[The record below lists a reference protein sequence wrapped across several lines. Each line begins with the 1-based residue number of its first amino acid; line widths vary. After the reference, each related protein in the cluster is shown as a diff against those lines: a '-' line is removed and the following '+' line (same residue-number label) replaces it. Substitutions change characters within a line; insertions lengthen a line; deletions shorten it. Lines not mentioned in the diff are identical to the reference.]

1 MLAQACMWK
10 YGTIGLLSLIL
21 SFGLTAQAQTDSIPT
36 TGFAAF
42 DESGVFHPY
51 KFNRHPV
58 GDDEIKIEIL
68 YSGIC
73 HSDLHNVHGDWR
85 KEEYPMVPG
94 HEIAGRVVA
103 VGKNVSK
110 FKVGDYAGVGC
121 IINSCHECDFCLNGQ
136 EHYCSESV
144 STYHDHDPYH
154 DNEPTQGGYADN
166 IVVSQDYAI
175 SIPANA
181 DMKRVAPLLCAGITT
196 YSPIKYAGVKS
207 GDKVGVAG
215 FGGLGSMAVKYL
227 TSLGADVTVFDISD
241 DKQEEARNMGVSRY
255 VNVNDKG
262 EMDSIANEFD
272 FIISTIPS
280 AYDPMT
286 YMKMLKWNG
295 QMCIVGIPAAKD
307 MPQLSMRSFIGM
319 ANRRLF
325 GSRIGSIG
333 ETQEMMDYSV
343 AHGIYPDVEV
353 IKADADI
360 ITNAYDKVKN
370 GEVKFRYVIDMS
382 TIEK

>member
-1 MLAQACMWK
+1 MKLYSK
-10 YGTIGLLSLIL
+10 ILLLISLSSLSLNL
-21 SFGLTAQAQTDSIPT
+21 YAQTDSIPT
-36 TGFAAF
+36 HGFAAF

-51 KFNRHPV
+51 KFNRHAV
-58 GDDEIKIEIL
+58 GDDEIRIEIL

-103 VGKNVSK
+103 VGKDVTK

-121 IINSCHECDFCLNGQ
+121 IINSCHVCDYCLNGQ

-154 DNEPTQGGYADN
+154 DNEPTQGGYSDN

-175 SIPANA
+175 AIPANA
-181 DMKRVAPLLCAGITT
+181 DMEKVAPLLCAGITT

-207 GDKVGVAG
+207 GNKVGVAG
-215 FGGLGSMAVKYL
+215 FGGLGNMAVRYL
-227 TSLGADVTVFDISD
+227 KALGADVTVFDISE
-241 DKQEEARNMGVSRY
+241 DKREAAKEMGASRY
-255 VNVNDKG
+255 VNVNDSAA
-262 EMDSIANEFD
+262 MASIANEFD
-272 FIISTIPS
+272 FIISSIPS

-295 QMCIVGIPAAKD
+295 QMCIVGIPSAKD

-353 IKADADI
+353 IKADADL
-360 ITNAYDKVKN
+360 ITDAYEKVKN

-382 TIEK
+382 TLEK

>member
-1 MLAQACMWK
+1 MKLYSK
-10 YGTIGLLSLIL
+10 ILLLISLSSLSLNL
-21 SFGLTAQAQTDSIPT
+21 YAQTDSIPT
-36 TGFAAF
+36 HGFAAF

-51 KFNRHPV
+51 EFNRHAV
-58 GDDEIKIEIL
+58 GDDEIQIEIL

-103 VGKNVSK
+103 VGKDVTK

-121 IINSCHECDFCLNGQ
+121 IINSCHVCDYCLNGQ

-154 DNEPTQGGYADN
+154 DNEPTQGGYSDN

-175 SIPANA
+175 AIPANA
-181 DMKRVAPLLCAGITT
+181 DMEKVAPLLCAGITT

-215 FGGLGSMAVKYL
+215 FGGLGNMAVKYL
-227 TSLGADVTVFDISD
+227 KALGADVTVFDISE
-241 DKQEEARNMGVSRY
+241 DKRAAAKEMGASRY
-255 VNVNDKG
+255 VNVNDSAA
-262 EMDSIANEFD
+262 MVAIANEFD

-295 QMCIVGIPAAKD
+295 QMCIVGIPSAKD

-343 AHGIYPDVEV
+343 AHDIYPDVEV
-353 IKADADI
+353 IKADADL
-360 ITNAYDKVKN
+360 ITDAYEKVKN

-382 TIEK
+382 TLEK

>member
-1 MLAQACMWK
+1 MKLYSK
-10 YGTIGLLSLIL
+10 ILLLISLSSL
-21 SFGLTAQAQTDSIPT
+21 SFNLYAQTDSIPT
-36 TGFAAF
+36 HGFAAF

-51 KFNRHPV
+51 EFNRHAV
-58 GDDEIKIEIL
+58 GDDEIQIEIL

-103 VGKNVSK
+103 VGKDVTK
-110 FKVGDYAGVGC
+110 FKVGDYAGIGC
-121 IINSCHECDFCLNGQ
+121 IINSCHVCDYCLNGQ

-154 DNEPTQGGYADN
+154 DNEPTQGGYSDN

-175 SIPANA
+175 AIPSNA
-181 DMKRVAPLLCAGITT
+181 DMEKVAPLLCAGITT

-215 FGGLGSMAVKYL
+215 LGGLGNMAVKYL
-227 TSLGADVTVFDISD
+227 KALGADVTVFDISE
-241 DKQEEARNMGVSRY
+241 DKREAAKEMGASRY
-255 VNVNDKG
+255 VNVNDSAA
-262 EMDSIANEFD
+262 MAAIANEFD

-295 QMCIVGIPAAKD
+295 QMCIVGIPSAKD

-353 IKADADI
+353 IKADADL
-360 ITNAYDKVKN
+360 ITDAYEKVKN

-382 TIEK
+382 TLEK

>member
-1 MLAQACMWK
+1 MKLYSK
-10 YGTIGLLSLIL
+10 ILLLISLSSL
-21 SFGLTAQAQTDSIPT
+21 SFNLYAQTDSIPT
-36 TGFAAF
+36 HGFAAF

-51 KFNRHPV
+51 EFNRHAV
-58 GDDEIKIEIL
+58 GDDEIQIEIL

-103 VGKNVSK
+103 VGKDVTK
-110 FKVGDYAGVGC
+110 FKVGDYAGIGC
-121 IINSCHECDFCLNGQ
+121 IINSCHVCDYCLNGQ

-154 DNEPTQGGYADN
+154 DNEPTQGGYSDN

-175 SIPANA
+175 AIPSNA
-181 DMKRVAPLLCAGITT
+181 DMEKVAPLLCAGITT

-215 FGGLGSMAVKYL
+215 FGGLGNMAVKYL
-227 TSLGADVTVFDISD
+227 KALGADVTVFDISE
-241 DKQEEARNMGVSRY
+241 DKSEAAKEMGASRY
-255 VNVNDKG
+255 VNVNDSAA
-262 EMDSIANEFD
+262 MASIANEFD

-295 QMCIVGIPAAKD
+295 QMCIVGIPSAKD

-353 IKADADI
+353 IKADADL
-360 ITNAYDKVKN
+360 ITDAYEKVKN

-382 TIEK
+382 TLEK

>member
-1 MLAQACMWK
+1 MKLYSK
-10 YGTIGLLSLIL
+10 ILLLISLSSL
-21 SFGLTAQAQTDSIPT
+21 SFNLYAQTDSIPT
-36 TGFAAF
+36 HGFAAF

-51 KFNRHPV
+51 EFNRHAV
-58 GDDEIKIEIL
+58 GDDEIQIEIL

-103 VGKNVSK
+103 VGKDVTK

-121 IINSCHECDFCLNGQ
+121 IINSCHVCDYCLNGQ

-154 DNEPTQGGYADN
+154 DNEPTQGGYSDN

-175 SIPANA
+175 AIPANA
-181 DMKRVAPLLCAGITT
+181 NMEKVAPLLCAGITT

-215 FGGLGSMAVKYL
+215 FGGLGNMAVKYL
-227 TSLGADVTVFDISD
+227 KALGADVTVFDISE
-241 DKQEEARNMGVSRY
+241 DKREAAKEMGASWY
-255 VNVNDKG
+255 VNVNDSAA
-262 EMDSIANEFD
+262 MASIANEFD

-295 QMCIVGIPAAKD
+295 QMCIVGIPSAKD

-353 IKADADI
+353 IKADADL
-360 ITNAYDKVKN
+360 ITDAYEKVKN

-382 TIEK
+382 TLEK

>member
-1 MLAQACMWK
+1 MKLYSK
-10 YGTIGLLSLIL
+10 ILLLISLSSL
-21 SFGLTAQAQTDSIPT
+21 SFNLYAQTDSIPT
-36 TGFAAF
+36 HGFAAF

-51 KFNRHPV
+51 KFNRHAV
-58 GDDEIKIEIL
+58 GDDEIQIEIL

-103 VGKNVSK
+103 VGKDVTK

-121 IINSCHECDFCLNGQ
+121 IINSCHVCDYCLNGQ

-154 DNEPTQGGYADN
+154 DNEPTQGGYSDN

-175 SIPANA
+175 AIPANA
-181 DMKRVAPLLCAGITT
+181 NMEKVAPLLCAGITT

-215 FGGLGSMAVKYL
+215 FGGLGNMAVKYL
-227 TSLGADVTVFDISD
+227 KALGADVTVFDISE
-241 DKQEEARNMGVSRY
+241 DKREAAKEMGASRY
-255 VNVNDKG
+255 VNVNDSAA
-262 EMDSIANEFD
+262 MAAIANEFD

-295 QMCIVGIPAAKD
+295 QMCIVGIPSAKD

-353 IKADADI
+353 IKADADL
-360 ITNAYDKVKN
+360 ITDAYEKVKN

-382 TIEK
+382 TLEK

>member
-1 MLAQACMWK
+1 MKLYSK
-10 YGTIGLLSLIL
+10 ILLLISLSSLSLNL
-21 SFGLTAQAQTDSIPT
+21 YAQTDSIPT
-36 TGFAAF
+36 HGFAAF

-51 KFNRHPV
+51 EFNRHAV
-58 GDDEIKIEIL
+58 GDDEIQIEIL

-103 VGKNVSK
+103 VGKDVTK

-121 IINSCHECDFCLNGQ
+121 IINSCHVCDYCLNGQ

-154 DNEPTQGGYADN
+154 DNEPTQGGYSDN

-175 SIPANA
+175 AIPANA
-181 DMKRVAPLLCAGITT
+181 DMEKVAPLLCAGITT
-196 YSPIKYAGVKS
+196 YSPIKYAGVQS

-215 FGGLGSMAVKYL
+215 FGGLGNMAVKYL
-227 TSLGADVTVFDISD
+227 KALGADVTVFDIS
-241 DKQEEARNMGVSRY
+241 EEKREAAKEMGASRY
-255 VNVNDKG
+255 VNVNDSAA
-262 EMDSIANEFD
+262 MASIANELD

-295 QMCIVGIPAAKD
+295 QMCIVGIPSAKD

-325 GSRIGSIG
+325 GSRIGSIC

-353 IKADADI
+353 IKADADL
-360 ITNAYDKVKN
+360 ITDAYEKVKN

-382 TIEK
+382 TLEK

>member
-1 MLAQACMWK
+1 MKLYSK
-10 YGTIGLLSLIL
+10 ILLLISLSSLSLNL
-21 SFGLTAQAQTDSIPT
+21 YAQTDSIPT
-36 TGFAAF
+36 HGFAAF

-51 KFNRHPV
+51 EFNRHAV
-58 GDDEIKIEIL
+58 GDDEIQIEIL

-103 VGKNVSK
+103 VGKDVTK

-121 IINSCHECDFCLNGQ
+121 IINSCHVCDYCLNGQ

-154 DNEPTQGGYADN
+154 DNEPTQGGYSDN

-175 SIPANA
+175 AIPANA
-181 DMKRVAPLLCAGITT
+181 DMEKVAPLLCAGITT

-215 FGGLGSMAVKYL
+215 FGGLGNMAVKYL
-227 TSLGADVTVFDISD
+227 KALGADVSVFDISE
-241 DKQEEARNMGVSRY
+241 DKREAAKEMGASRY
-255 VNVNDKG
+255 VNVNDSAA
-262 EMDSIANEFD
+262 MASIANEFD

-295 QMCIVGIPAAKD
+295 QMCIVGIPSAKD

-353 IKADADI
+353 IKADADL
-360 ITNAYDKVKN
+360 ITDAYEKVKN

-382 TIEK
+382 TLEK

>member
-1 MLAQACMWK
+1 MKLYSK
-10 YGTIGLLSLIL
+10 ILLLISLSSL
-21 SFGLTAQAQTDSIPT
+21 SFNLYAQTDSIPT
-36 TGFAAF
+36 HGFAAF

-51 KFNRHPV
+51 EFNRHAV
-58 GDDEIKIEIL
+58 GDDEIQIEIL

-103 VGKNVSK
+103 VGKDVTK

-121 IINSCHECDFCLNGQ
+121 IINSCHVCDYCLNGQ

-154 DNEPTQGGYADN
+154 DNEPTQGGYSDN

-175 SIPANA
+175 AIPANA
-181 DMKRVAPLLCAGITT
+181 DMEKVAPLLCAGITT

-215 FGGLGSMAVKYL
+215 FGGLGNMAVKYL
-227 TSLGADVTVFDISD
+227 KALGADVTVFDISE
-241 DKQEEARNMGVSRY
+241 DKRKAAKEMGASRY
-255 VNVNDKG
+255 VNVNDSAA
-262 EMDSIANEFD
+262 MASIANEFD

-295 QMCIVGIPAAKD
+295 QMCIVGIPSAKD

-353 IKADADI
+353 IKADADL
-360 ITNAYDKVKN
+360 ITDAYEKVKN

-382 TIEK
+382 TLEK

>member
-1 MLAQACMWK
+1 MKLYSK
-10 YGTIGLLSLIL
+10 ILLLISLSSL
-21 SFGLTAQAQTDSIPT
+21 SFNLYAQTDSIPT
-36 TGFAAF
+36 HGFASF

-51 KFNRHPV
+51 EFNRHAV
-58 GDDEIKIEIL
+58 GDDEIQIEIL

-103 VGKNVSK
+103 VGKDVTK

-121 IINSCHECDFCLNGQ
+121 IINSCHVCDYCLNGQ

-154 DNEPTQGGYADN
+154 DNEPTQGGYSDN

-175 SIPANA
+175 AIPANA
-181 DMKRVAPLLCAGITT
+181 DMEKVAPLLCAGITT

-207 GDKVGVAG
+207 SDKVGVAG
-215 FGGLGSMAVKYL
+215 FGGLGNMAVKYL
-227 TSLGADVTVFDISD
+227 KALGADVTVFDISE
-241 DKQEEARNMGVSRY
+241 DKREAAKEMGASRY
-255 VNVNDKG
+255 VNVNDSAA
-262 EMDSIANEFD
+262 MASIANEFD

-295 QMCIVGIPAAKD
+295 QMCIVGIPSAKD

-353 IKADADI
+353 IKADADL
-360 ITNAYDKVKN
+360 ITDAYEKVKN

-382 TIEK
+382 TLEK

>member
-1 MLAQACMWK
+1 MKLYSK
-10 YGTIGLLSLIL
+10 ILLLISLSSLSLNL
-21 SFGLTAQAQTDSIPT
+21 YAQTDSIPT
-36 TGFAAF
+36 HGFAAF

-51 KFNRHPV
+51 EFNRHAV
-58 GDDEIKIEIL
+58 SDDEIQIEIL

-103 VGKNVSK
+103 VGKDVTK

-121 IINSCHECDFCLNGQ
+121 IINSCHVCDYCLNGQ

-154 DNEPTQGGYADN
+154 DNEPTQGGYSDN

-175 SIPANA
+175 AIPANA
-181 DMKRVAPLLCAGITT
+181 DMEKVAPLLCAGITT

-215 FGGLGSMAVKYL
+215 FGGLGNMAVKYL
-227 TSLGADVTVFDISD
+227 KALGADVTVFDISE
-241 DKQEEARNMGVSRY
+241 DKREAAKEMGASRY
-255 VNVNDKG
+255 VNVNDSAA
-262 EMDSIANEFD
+262 MASIANDFD

-295 QMCIVGIPAAKD
+295 QMCIVGIPSAKD

-353 IKADADI
+353 IKADADL
-360 ITNAYDKVKN
+360 ITDAYEKVKN

-382 TIEK
+382 TLEK

>member
-1 MLAQACMWK
+1 MKLYSK
-10 YGTIGLLSLIL
+10 ILLLISLSSL
-21 SFGLTAQAQTDSIPT
+21 SFNLYAQTDCIPT
-36 TGFAAF
+36 HGFAAF

-51 KFNRHPV
+51 KFNRHAV
-58 GDDEIKIEIL
+58 GDDEIRIGIL

-85 KEEYPMVPG
+85 KEEYPMMPG

-103 VGKNVSK
+103 VGKDVTK

-121 IINSCHECDFCLNGQ
+121 IINSCHVCDYCLNGQ

-154 DNEPTQGGYADN
+154 DNEPTQGGYSDN

-175 SIPANA
+175 AIPANA
-181 DMKRVAPLLCAGITT
+181 DMEKVAPLLCAGITT

-207 GDKVGVAG
+207 GNKVGVAG
-215 FGGLGSMAVKYL
+215 FGGLGNMAVKYL
-227 TSLGADVTVFDISD
+227 KALGADVTVFDISE
-241 DKQEEARNMGVSRY
+241 DKREAAKEMGASRY
-255 VNVNDKG
+255 VNVNDSSA
-262 EMDSIANEFD
+262 MASIANEFD

-295 QMCIVGIPAAKD
+295 QMCIVGIPSAKD

-353 IKADADI
+353 IKADADL
-360 ITNAYDKVKN
+360 ITDAYEKVKN

-382 TIEK
+382 TLEK

>member
-1 MLAQACMWK
+1 MKLYSK
-10 YGTIGLLSLIL
+10 ILLLISLSSLSLNL
-21 SFGLTAQAQTDSIPT
+21 YAQTDSIT
-36 TGFAAF
+36 THGFAAF

-51 KFNRHPV
+51 KFNRHAV
-58 GDDEIKIEIL
+58 GDDEIQIEIL

-103 VGKNVSK
+103 VGKDVTK

-121 IINSCHECDFCLNGQ
+121 IINSCHVCDYCLNGQ

-154 DNEPTQGGYADN
+154 DNEPTQGGYSDN
-166 IVVSQDYAI
+166 IVVSQNYAI
-175 SIPANA
+175 AIPANA
-181 DMKRVAPLLCAGITT
+181 DMEKVAPLLCAGITT

-215 FGGLGSMAVKYL
+215 FGGLGNMAVKYL
-227 TSLGADVTVFDISD
+227 KALGADVTVFDISE
-241 DKQEEARNMGVSRY
+241 DKREAAKEMGASRY
-255 VNVNDKG
+255 VNVNDSAA
-262 EMDSIANEFD
+262 MASIANEFD

-295 QMCIVGIPAAKD
+295 QMCIVGIPSAKD

-353 IKADADI
+353 IKADADL
-360 ITNAYDKVKN
+360 ITDAYEKVKN

-382 TIEK
+382 TLEK

>member
-1 MLAQACMWK
+1 MKL
-10 YGTIGLLSLIL
+10 YSRILLLISLSSLSLNL
-21 SFGLTAQAQTDSIPT
+21 YAQTDSIPT
-36 TGFAAF
+36 HGFAAF

-51 KFNRHPV
+51 EFNRHAV
-58 GDDEIKIEIL
+58 GDDEIQIAIL

-103 VGKNVSK
+103 VGKDVTK

-121 IINSCHECDFCLNGQ
+121 IINSCHVCDYCLNGQ

-154 DNEPTQGGYADN
+154 DNEPTQGGYSDN

-175 SIPANA
+175 AIPANA
-181 DMKRVAPLLCAGITT
+181 DMEKVAPLLCAGITT

-215 FGGLGSMAVKYL
+215 FGGLGNMAVKYL
-227 TSLGADVTVFDISD
+227 KALGADVTVFDISE
-241 DKQEEARNMGVSRY
+241 DKREAAKEMGASRY
-255 VNVNDKG
+255 VNVNDSTA
-262 EMDSIANEFD
+262 MASIANEFD

-295 QMCIVGIPAAKD
+295 QMCIVGIPSAKD

-353 IKADADI
+353 IKADADL
-360 ITNAYDKVKN
+360 ITDAYEKVKN

-382 TIEK
+382 TLEK

>member
-1 MLAQACMWK
+1 MKLYSK
-10 YGTIGLLSLIL
+10 ILLLISLSSL
-21 SFGLTAQAQTDSIPT
+21 SFNLYAQTDSIPT
-36 TGFAAF
+36 HGFAAF

-51 KFNRHPV
+51 KFNRHAV
-58 GDDEIKIEIL
+58 GDDEIQIDIL

-103 VGKNVSK
+103 VGKDVTK

-121 IINSCHECDFCLNGQ
+121 IINSCHVCDYCLNGQ

-154 DNEPTQGGYADN
+154 DNEPTQGGYSDN
-166 IVVSQDYAI
+166 IVVSQDYAVA
-175 SIPANA
+175 IPANA
-181 DMKRVAPLLCAGITT
+181 DMEKVAPLLCAGITT
-196 YSPIKYAGVKS
+196 YSPIKYACVKS

-227 TSLGADVTVFDISD
+227 KALGADVTVFDISE
-241 DKQEEARNMGVSRY
+241 DKREAAKEMGASRY
-255 VNVNDKG
+255 VNVNDSSA
-262 EMDSIANEFD
+262 MASIANEFD
-272 FIISTIPS
+272 FIISTIPL

-295 QMCIVGIPAAKD
+295 QMCIVGIPSAKD

-353 IKADADI
+353 IKADADL
-360 ITNAYDKVKN
+360 ITDAYEKVKN

-382 TIEK
+382 TLEK

>member
-1 MLAQACMWK
+1 MKLYSK
-10 YGTIGLLSLIL
+10 ILLLISLLSL
-21 SFGLTAQAQTDSIPT
+21 SFNLYAQTDSIPT
-36 TGFAAF
+36 HGFAAF

-51 KFNRHPV
+51 EFNRHAV
-58 GDDEIKIEIL
+58 GDDEIQIEIM

-103 VGKNVSK
+103 VGKDVTK

-121 IINSCHECDFCLNGQ
+121 IINSCHVCDYCLNGQ

-154 DNEPTQGGYADN
+154 NNEPTQGGYSDN

-175 SIPANA
+175 AIPANA
-181 DMKRVAPLLCAGITT
+181 DMEKVAPLLCAGITT

-227 TSLGADVTVFDISD
+227 KALGADVTVFDISE
-241 DKQEEARNMGVSRY
+241 DKREAAKEMGASRY
-255 VNVNDKG
+255 VNINDSTA
-262 EMDSIANEFD
+262 MASIANELD

-295 QMCIVGIPAAKD
+295 QMCIVGIPSAKD

-353 IKADADI
+353 IKADADL
-360 ITNAYDKVKN
+360 ITDAYEKVKN

-382 TIEK
+382 TLEK

>member
-1 MLAQACMWK
+1 MKLYSK
-10 YGTIGLLSLIL
+10 ILLLISLSSLSLNL
-21 SFGLTAQAQTDSIPT
+21 YAQTYSIPT
-36 TGFAAF
+36 HGFAAF

-51 KFNRHPV
+51 KFNRHAV
-58 GDDEIKIEIL
+58 GDDEIQIEIL

-103 VGKNVSK
+103 VGKDVTK

-121 IINSCHECDFCLNGQ
+121 IINSCHVCDYCLNGQ

-154 DNEPTQGGYADN
+154 DNEPTQGGYSDN

-175 SIPANA
+175 AIPANA
-181 DMKRVAPLLCAGITT
+181 DMEKVAPLLCAGITT

-215 FGGLGSMAVKYL
+215 FGGLGNMAVKYL
-227 TSLGADVTVFDISD
+227 KALGADVTVFDISE
-241 DKQEEARNMGVSRY
+241 DKREAAKEMGASRY
-255 VNVNDKG
+255 VNVNDSSA
-262 EMDSIANEFD
+262 MASIANEFD

-295 QMCIVGIPAAKD
+295 QMCIVGIPSAKD

-353 IKADADI
+353 IKADADL
-360 ITNAYDKVKN
+360 ITDAYEKVKN

-382 TIEK
+382 TLEK

>member
-1 MLAQACMWK
+1 MKLYSK
-10 YGTIGLLSLIL
+10 ILLLISLSSL
-21 SFGLTAQAQTDSIPT
+21 SFNLYAQTDSIPT
-36 TGFAAF
+36 HGFAAF

-51 KFNRHPV
+51 KFNRHAV
-58 GDDEIKIEIL
+58 GDDEIRIEIL

-103 VGKNVSK
+103 VGKDVTK

-121 IINSCHECDFCLNGQ
+121 IINSCHVCDYCLNGQ

-154 DNEPTQGGYADN
+154 DNEPTQGGYSDN

-175 SIPANA
+175 AIPANA
-181 DMKRVAPLLCAGITT
+181 DMEKVAPLLCAGITT

-215 FGGLGSMAVKYL
+215 FGGLGNMAVKYL
-227 TSLGADVTVFDISD
+227 KALGADVTVFDISE
-241 DKQEEARNMGVSRY
+241 DKREAAKEMGASRY
-255 VNVNDKG
+255 VNVNDSAA
-262 EMDSIANEFD
+262 MAAIANEFD

-295 QMCIVGIPAAKD
+295 QMCIVGIPSAKD

-353 IKADADI
+353 IKADADL
-360 ITNAYDKVKN
+360 ITDAYEKVKN
-370 GEVKFRYVIDMS
+370 GDVKFRYVIDMS
-382 TIEK
+382 TLEK

>member
-1 MLAQACMWK
+1 MKLYSK
-10 YGTIGLLSLIL
+10 ILLLISLSSLSLNL
-21 SFGLTAQAQTDSIPT
+21 YAQTDSIPT
-36 TGFAAF
+36 HGFAAF

-51 KFNRHPV
+51 EFNRHAV
-58 GDDEIKIEIL
+58 GDDEIQIEIM

-103 VGKNVSK
+103 VGKDVTK

-121 IINSCHECDFCLNGQ
+121 IINSCHVCDYCLNGQ

-154 DNEPTQGGYADN
+154 NNEPTQGGYSDN

-175 SIPANA
+175 AIPANA
-181 DMKRVAPLLCAGITT
+181 DMEKVAPLLCAGITT

-215 FGGLGSMAVKYL
+215 FGGLGNMAVKYL
-227 TSLGADVTVFDISD
+227 KALCADVTVFDISE
-241 DKQEEARNMGVSRY
+241 DKREAAKEMGASRY
-255 VNVNDKG
+255 VNVNDSAA
-262 EMDSIANEFD
+262 MASIANEFD

-295 QMCIVGIPAAKD
+295 QMCIVGIPSAKD

-353 IKADADI
+353 IKADADL
-360 ITNAYDKVKN
+360 ITDAYEKVKN

-382 TIEK
+382 TLEK

>member
-1 MLAQACMWK
+1 MKLYSK
-10 YGTIGLLSLIL
+10 ILLLISLSSLSLNL
-21 SFGLTAQAQTDSIPT
+21 YAQTDSIPT
-36 TGFAAF
+36 HGFAAF

-51 KFNRHPV
+51 EFNRHAV
-58 GDDEIKIEIL
+58 GDDEIQIEIL

-103 VGKNVSK
+103 VGKDVTK

-121 IINSCHECDFCLNGQ
+121 IINSCHVCDYCLNGQ

-154 DNEPTQGGYADN
+154 DNEPTQGGYSDN

-175 SIPANA
+175 AIPANA
-181 DMKRVAPLLCAGITT
+181 DMEKVAPLLCAGITT

-215 FGGLGSMAVKYL
+215 FGGLGNMAVKYL
-227 TSLGADVTVFDISD
+227 KALGADVTVFDISE
-241 DKQEEARNMGVSRY
+241 DKREAAKEMGASRY
-255 VNVNDKG
+255 VNVNDSAA
-262 EMDSIANEFD
+262 MASIANEFD

-280 AYDPMT
+280 AYDPMA

-295 QMCIVGIPAAKD
+295 QMCIVGIPSAKD

-343 AHGIYPDVEV
+343 AHGIYPDVEE
-353 IKADADI
+353 IKADADL
-360 ITNAYDKVKN
+360 ITDAYEKVKN

-382 TIEK
+382 TLEK

>member
-1 MLAQACMWK
+1 MKLYSK
-10 YGTIGLLSLIL
+10 ILLLISLSSLSLNL
-21 SFGLTAQAQTDSIPT
+21 YAQTDSIPT
-36 TGFAAF
+36 HGFAAF

-51 KFNRHPV
+51 EFNRHAV
-58 GDDEIKIEIL
+58 GDDEIQIEIM

-103 VGKNVSK
+103 VGKDVTK

-121 IINSCHECDFCLNGQ
+121 IINSCHVCDYCLNGQ

-154 DNEPTQGGYADN
+154 DNELTQGGYSDN

-175 SIPANA
+175 AIPANA
-181 DMKRVAPLLCAGITT
+181 DMEKVAPLLCAGITT
-196 YSPIKYAGVKS
+196 YSPIKYVGVKS

-227 TSLGADVTVFDISD
+227 KALCADVTVFDISE
-241 DKQEEARNMGVSRY
+241 DKREAAKEMGASRY
-255 VNVNDKG
+255 VNVNDSTA
-262 EMDSIANEFD
+262 MASIANEFD

-295 QMCIVGIPAAKD
+295 QMCIVGIPSAKD

-343 AHGIYPDVEV
+343 THGIYPDVEV
-353 IKADADI
+353 IKADADL
-360 ITNAYDKVKN
+360 ITDAYEKVKN

-382 TIEK
+382 TLEK

>member
-1 MLAQACMWK
+1 MKLYSK
-10 YGTIGLLSLIL
+10 ILLLISLSSL
-21 SFGLTAQAQTDSIPT
+21 SFNLYAQTDSIPT
-36 TGFAAF
+36 HGFAAF

-51 KFNRHPV
+51 KFNRHAV
-58 GDDEIKIEIL
+58 GDDEIQIDIL

-103 VGKNVSK
+103 VGKDVTK

-121 IINSCHECDFCLNGQ
+121 IINSCHICDYCLNGQ

-154 DNEPTQGGYADN
+154 DNEPTQGGYSDN

-175 SIPANA
+175 AIPANA
-181 DMKRVAPLLCAGITT
+181 DMEKVASLLCAGITT

-227 TSLGADVTVFDISD
+227 KALGADVTVFDISE
-241 DKQEEARNMGVSRY
+241 DKREAAKEMGASRY
-255 VNVNDKG
+255 VNVNDSSA
-262 EMDSIANEFD
+262 MASIANEFD

-295 QMCIVGIPAAKD
+295 QMCIVGIPSAKD

-353 IKADADI
+353 IKAYADLITDA
-360 ITNAYDKVKN
+360 YEKVKN

-382 TIEK
+382 TLEK

>member
-1 MLAQACMWK
+1 MKLYSK
-10 YGTIGLLSLIL
+10 ILLLISLSSL
-21 SFGLTAQAQTDSIPT
+21 SFNLYAQTDSIPT
-36 TGFAAF
+36 HGFAAF
-42 DESGVFHPY
+42 DESGEFHPY
-51 KFNRHPV
+51 EFNRHAV
-58 GDDEIKIEIL
+58 GDDEIQIEIL

-103 VGKNVSK
+103 AGKDVTK

-121 IINSCHECDFCLNGQ
+121 IINSCHVCDYCLNGQ

-154 DNEPTQGGYADN
+154 DNEPTQGGYSDN

-175 SIPANA
+175 AIPANA
-181 DMKRVAPLLCAGITT
+181 DMEKVAPLLCAGITT

-227 TSLGADVTVFDISD
+227 KALGADVTVFDISE
-241 DKQEEARNMGVSRY
+241 DKREAAKEMGASRY
-255 VNVNDKG
+255 VNVNDSAA
-262 EMDSIANEFD
+262 MASIANEFD

-295 QMCIVGIPAAKD
+295 QMCIVGIPSAKD

-353 IKADADI
+353 IKADADL
-360 ITNAYDKVKN
+360 ITDAYEKVKN

-382 TIEK
+382 TLEK

>member
-1 MLAQACMWK
+1 MKLYSKILLLISLSSLSFNLYAQA
-10 YGTIGLLSLIL
+10 
-21 SFGLTAQAQTDSIPT
+21 DSIPT
-36 TGFAAF
+36 HGFAAF

-51 KFNRHPV
+51 EFNRHAV
-58 GDDEIKIEIL
+58 GDDEIQIEIM

-103 VGKNVSK
+103 IGKDVTK

-121 IINSCHECDFCLNGQ
+121 IINSCHVCDYCLNGQ

-154 DNEPTQGGYADN
+154 DNEPTQGGYSDN

-175 SIPANA
+175 AIPANA
-181 DMKRVAPLLCAGITT
+181 DMKKVAPLLCAGITT
-196 YSPIKYAGVKS
+196 YSPIKYAGVRS

-215 FGGLGSMAVKYL
+215 FGGLGNMAVKYL
-227 TSLGADVTVFDISD
+227 KALGADVTVFDISE
-241 DKQEEARNMGVSRY
+241 DKREAAKEMGASRY
-255 VNVNDKG
+255 VNVNDSAA
-262 EMDSIANEFD
+262 MASIANELD

-295 QMCIVGIPAAKD
+295 QMCIVGIPSAKD

-353 IKADADI
+353 IKADADL
-360 ITNAYDKVKN
+360 ITDAYEKVKN

-382 TIEK
+382 TLEK

>member
-1 MLAQACMWK
+1 MKLYSK
-10 YGTIGLLSLIL
+10 ILLLISLSSL
-21 SFGLTAQAQTDSIPT
+21 SFNLYAQTDSIPT
-36 TGFAAF
+36 HGFAAF

-51 KFNRHPV
+51 EFNRHAV
-58 GDDEIKIEIL
+58 GDDEIRIEIL

-103 VGKNVSK
+103 VGKDVTN

-121 IINSCHECDFCLNGQ
+121 IINSCHVCDYCLNGQ

-154 DNEPTQGGYADN
+154 DNEPTQGGYSDN

-175 SIPANA
+175 AIPANA
-181 DMKRVAPLLCAGITT
+181 DMEKVAPLLCAGITT

-215 FGGLGSMAVKYL
+215 FGGLGNMAVKYL
-227 TSLGADVTVFDISD
+227 KALGADVTVFDISE
-241 DKQEEARNMGVSRY
+241 DKREAAKEMGASRY
-255 VNVNDKG
+255 VNVNDSAA
-262 EMDSIANEFD
+262 MASIANEFD

-295 QMCIVGIPAAKD
+295 QMCIVGIPSAKD

-353 IKADADI
+353 IKADADL
-360 ITNAYDKVKN
+360 ITDAYEKVKN

-382 TIEK
+382 TLEK

>member
-1 MLAQACMWK
+1 MKL
-10 YGTIGLLSLIL
+10 YSRILLLISLSSLSLNL
-21 SFGLTAQAQTDSIPT
+21 YAQTDSIPT
-36 TGFAAF
+36 HGFAAF
-42 DESGVFHPY
+42 DESGVFHSY
-51 KFNRHPV
+51 KFNRHAV
-58 GDDEIKIEIL
+58 GDDEIQIEIL

-103 VGKNVSK
+103 VGKDVSK

-121 IINSCHECDFCLNGQ
+121 IINSCHVCDYCLNGQ

-154 DNEPTQGGYADN
+154 DNEPTQGGYSDN

-175 SIPANA
+175 AIPANA
-181 DMKRVAPLLCAGITT
+181 DMEKVAPLLCAGITT
-196 YSPIKYAGVKS
+196 YSPIKYAGVRS

-215 FGGLGSMAVKYL
+215 FGGLGNMAVKYL
-227 TSLGADVTVFDISD
+227 KALGADVTVFDISE
-241 DKQEEARNMGVSRY
+241 DKREAAKEMGASRY
-255 VNVNDKG
+255 VNVNDSAA
-262 EMDSIANEFD
+262 MASIANEFD

-295 QMCIVGIPAAKD
+295 QMCIVGIPSAKD
-307 MPQLSMRSFIGM
+307 MPQFSMRSFIGM

-353 IKADADI
+353 IKADADL
-360 ITNAYDKVKN
+360 ITDAYEKVKN
-370 GEVKFRYVIDMS
+370 GEVKFRYVIDLS
-382 TIEK
+382 TLKK

>member
-1 MLAQACMWK
+1 MKLYSK
-10 YGTIGLLSLIL
+10 ILLLISLSSL
-21 SFGLTAQAQTDSIPT
+21 SFNLYAQTDCIPT
-36 TGFAAF
+36 HGFAAF

-51 KFNRHPV
+51 KFNRHAV
-58 GDDEIKIEIL
+58 GDDEIRIEIL

-103 VGKNVSK
+103 VGKDVTK

-121 IINSCHECDFCLNGQ
+121 IINSCHVCDYCLNGQ

-154 DNEPTQGGYADN
+154 DNEPTQGGYSDN

-175 SIPANA
+175 AIPANA
-181 DMKRVAPLLCAGITT
+181 DMEKVAPLLCAGITT

-207 GDKVGVAG
+207 GNKVGVAG
-215 FGGLGSMAVKYL
+215 FGGLGNMAVKYL
-227 TSLGADVTVFDISD
+227 KALGADVTVFDISE
-241 DKQEEARNMGVSRY
+241 DKREAAKEMGASRY
-255 VNVNDKG
+255 VNVNDSSA
-262 EMDSIANEFD
+262 MASIANEFD

-295 QMCIVGIPAAKD
+295 QMCIVGIPSAKD

-353 IKADADI
+353 IKADADL
-360 ITNAYDKVKN
+360 ITDAYEKVKN

-382 TIEK
+382 TLEK

>member
-1 MLAQACMWK
+1 MKLYSK
-10 YGTIGLLSLIL
+10 ILLLISLSSLSLNL
-21 SFGLTAQAQTDSIPT
+21 YAQTDSIPT
-36 TGFAAF
+36 HGFAAF

-51 KFNRHPV
+51 KFNRHAV
-58 GDDEIKIEIL
+58 GDDEIQIEIL

-73 HSDLHNVHGDWR
+73 HSDLHNVHGDWH

-103 VGKNVSK
+103 VGKDVTK

-121 IINSCHECDFCLNGQ
+121 IINSCHVCDYCLNGQ

-154 DNEPTQGGYADN
+154 DNEPTQGGYSDN

-175 SIPANA
+175 AIPANA
-181 DMKRVAPLLCAGITT
+181 DMEKVAPLLCAGITT

-207 GDKVGVAG
+207 GNKVGVAG
-215 FGGLGSMAVKYL
+215 FGGLGNMAVKYL
-227 TSLGADVTVFDISD
+227 KALGADVTVFDISE
-241 DKQEEARNMGVSRY
+241 DKREAAKEMGASRY
-255 VNVNDKG
+255 VNVNDSAA
-262 EMDSIANEFD
+262 MASIANEFD

-280 AYDPMT
+280 AYYPMT

-295 QMCIVGIPAAKD
+295 QMCIVGIPSAKD

-353 IKADADI
+353 IKADADL
-360 ITNAYDKVKN
+360 ITDAYEKVKN

-382 TIEK
+382 TLEK

>member
-1 MLAQACMWK
+1 MKLYSK
-10 YGTIGLLSLIL
+10 ILLLISLSSLSLNL
-21 SFGLTAQAQTDSIPT
+21 YAQTDSIPT
-36 TGFAAF
+36 QGFAAF

-51 KFNRHPV
+51 KFNRHAV
-58 GDDEIKIEIL
+58 GDDEIRIEIL

-103 VGKNVSK
+103 VGKDVTK

-121 IINSCHECDFCLNGQ
+121 IINSCHVCDYCLNGQ

-154 DNEPTQGGYADN
+154 DNEPTQGGYSDN

-175 SIPANA
+175 AIPANA
-181 DMKRVAPLLCAGITT
+181 DMEKVAPLLCAGITT

-215 FGGLGSMAVKYL
+215 FGGLGNMAVKYL
-227 TSLGADVTVFDISD
+227 KALGADVTVFDISE
-241 DKQEEARNMGVSRY
+241 DKREAAKEMGASRY
-255 VNVNDKG
+255 VNVYDSAA
-262 EMDSIANEFD
+262 MASIANEFD

-295 QMCIVGIPAAKD
+295 QMCIVGIPSAKD

-353 IKADADI
+353 IKADAGL
-360 ITNAYDKVKN
+360 ITDAYEKVKN

-382 TIEK
+382 TLEK

>member
-1 MLAQACMWK
+1 MKLYSK
-10 YGTIGLLSLIL
+10 ILLLISLSSLSLNL
-21 SFGLTAQAQTDSIPT
+21 YAQTDSIPT
-36 TGFAAF
+36 RGFAAF

-51 KFNRHPV
+51 KFNRHAV
-58 GDDEIKIEIL
+58 GDDEIRIDIL

-103 VGKNVSK
+103 VGKDVTK

-121 IINSCHECDFCLNGQ
+121 IINSCHVCDYCLNGH

-154 DNEPTQGGYADN
+154 DNEPTQGGYSDN
-166 IVVSQDYAI
+166 IVVSQDYAVA
-175 SIPANA
+175 IPANA
-181 DMKRVAPLLCAGITT
+181 DMEKVAPLLCAGITT
-196 YSPIKYAGVKS
+196 YSPIKYACVKS

-227 TSLGADVTVFDISD
+227 KALGADVTVFDISE
-241 DKQEEARNMGVSRY
+241 DKREAAKEMGASRY
-255 VNVNDKG
+255 VNVNDSSA
-262 EMDSIANEFD
+262 MASIANEFD

-295 QMCIVGIPAAKD
+295 QMCIVGIPSAKD

-343 AHGIYPDVEV
+343 THGIYPDVEV
-353 IKADADI
+353 IKADADL
-360 ITNAYDKVKN
+360 ITDAYGKVKN

-382 TIEK
+382 TLEK

>member
-1 MLAQACMWK
+1 M
-10 YGTIGLLSLIL
+10 
-21 SFGLTAQAQTDSIPT
+21 TAQAQTDSIPT

-227 TSLGADVTVFDISD
+227 RLLELMLRSLTS
-241 DKQEEARNMGVSRY
+241 R
-255 VNVNDKG
+255 
-262 EMDSIANEFD
+262 
-272 FIISTIPS
+272 
-280 AYDPMT
+280 MT
-286 YMKMLKWNG
+286 SKKR
-295 QMCIVGIPAAKD
+295 PAIWEC
-307 MPQLSMRSFIGM
+307 L
-319 ANRRLF
+319 
-325 GSRIGSIG
+325 
-333 ETQEMMDYSV
+333 V
-343 AHGIYPDVEV
+343 
-353 IKADADI
+353 
-360 ITNAYDKVKN
+360 
-370 GEVKFRYVIDMS
+370 MS
-382 TIEK
+382 T

>member
-1 MLAQACMWK
+1 MKLYSK
-10 YGTIGLLSLIL
+10 ILLLISLSSLSLNL
-21 SFGLTAQAQTDSIPT
+21 YAQTDSIPT
-36 TGFAAF
+36 HGFAAF
-42 DESGVFHPY
+42 DETGVFHPY
-51 KFNRHPV
+51 KFNRHAV
-58 GDDEIKIEIL
+58 GDDEIQIAIL

-103 VGKNVSK
+103 VGKDVTK

-121 IINSCHECDFCLNGQ
+121 IINSCHVCDYCLNGQ

-154 DNEPTQGGYADN
+154 DNEPTQGGYSDN

-175 SIPANA
+175 AIPANA
-181 DMKRVAPLLCAGITT
+181 DMEKVAPLLCAGITT

-215 FGGLGSMAVKYL
+215 FGGLGNMAVKYL
-227 TSLGADVTVFDISD
+227 KALGADVTVFDISE
-241 DKQEEARNMGVSRY
+241 DKREAAKEMGASRY
-255 VNVNDKG
+255 VNVNDSAA
-262 EMDSIANEFD
+262 MASIANEFD

-280 AYDPMT
+280 AYDPMA

-295 QMCIVGIPAAKD
+295 QMCIVGIPSAKD

-353 IKADADI
+353 IKADADL
-360 ITNAYDKVKN
+360 ITDAYEKVKN

-382 TIEK
+382 TLEK

>member
-1 MLAQACMWK
+1 MKLYSK
-10 YGTIGLLSLIL
+10 ILLLISLSSL
-21 SFGLTAQAQTDSIPT
+21 SFNLYAQTDSIPT
-36 TGFAAF
+36 HGFAAF

-51 KFNRHPV
+51 EFNRHAV
-58 GDDEIKIEIL
+58 GDDEIQIEIL

-103 VGKNVSK
+103 VGKDVTK

-121 IINSCHECDFCLNGQ
+121 IINSCHVCDYCLNGQ

-154 DNEPTQGGYADN
+154 DNEPTQGGYSDN

-175 SIPANA
+175 AIPANA
-181 DMKRVAPLLCAGITT
+181 DMEKVAPLLCAGITT

-215 FGGLGSMAVKYL
+215 FGGLGNMAVKYL
-227 TSLGADVTVFDISD
+227 KALGADVTVFDISE
-241 DKQEEARNMGVSRY
+241 DKRKAAKEMGASRY
-255 VNVNDKG
+255 VNVNDSAA
-262 EMDSIANEFD
+262 MAAIANEFD

-295 QMCIVGIPAAKD
+295 QMCIVGIPSAKD

-353 IKADADI
+353 IKADADL
-360 ITNAYDKVKN
+360 ITDAYEKVKN

-382 TIEK
+382 TLEK

>member
-1 MLAQACMWK
+1 MKLYSK
-10 YGTIGLLSLIL
+10 ILLLISLSSL
-21 SFGLTAQAQTDSIPT
+21 SFNLYAQTDSIPT
-36 TGFAAF
+36 HGFAAF

-51 KFNRHPV
+51 KFNRHAV
-58 GDDEIKIEIL
+58 GDDEIQIEIL

-94 HEIAGRVVA
+94 HESAGRVVA
-103 VGKNVSK
+103 VGKDVTK

-121 IINSCHECDFCLNGQ
+121 IINSCHVCDYCLNGQ

-154 DNEPTQGGYADN
+154 NNEPTQGGYSDN

-175 SIPANA
+175 AIPANA
-181 DMKRVAPLLCAGITT
+181 DMEKVAPLLCAGITT

-215 FGGLGSMAVKYL
+215 FGGLGNMAVKYL
-227 TSLGADVTVFDISD
+227 KALGADVTVFDISE
-241 DKQEEARNMGVSRY
+241 DKREAAKEMGASRY
-255 VNVNDKG
+255 VNVNDSTA
-262 EMDSIANEFD
+262 MASIANEFD

-295 QMCIVGIPAAKD
+295 QMCIVGIPSAKD

-343 AHGIYPDVEV
+343 THGIYPDVEV
-353 IKADADI
+353 IKADADL
-360 ITNAYDKVKN
+360 ITDAYEKVKN

-382 TIEK
+382 TLEK

>member
-1 MLAQACMWK
+1 MKLYSK
-10 YGTIGLLSLIL
+10 ILLLISLSSL
-21 SFGLTAQAQTDSIPT
+21 SFNLYAQTDSIPT
-36 TGFAAF
+36 HGFAAF

-51 KFNRHPV
+51 EFNRHAV
-58 GDDEIKIEIL
+58 GDDEIQIAIL

-103 VGKNVSK
+103 VGKDVTK

-121 IINSCHECDFCLNGQ
+121 IINSCHVCDYCLNGQ

-154 DNEPTQGGYADN
+154 DNEPTQGGYSDN

-175 SIPANA
+175 AIPANA
-181 DMKRVAPLLCAGITT
+181 DMEKVAPLLCAGITT

-215 FGGLGSMAVKYL
+215 FGGLGNMAVKYL
-227 TSLGADVTVFDISD
+227 KALGADVTVFDISE
-241 DKQEEARNMGVSRY
+241 DKREAAKKMGASRY
-255 VNVNDKG
+255 VNVNDSAA
-262 EMDSIANEFD
+262 MASIANEFD

-295 QMCIVGIPAAKD
+295 QMCIVGIPSAKD

-353 IKADADI
+353 IKADADL
-360 ITNAYDKVKN
+360 ITDAYEKVKN

-382 TIEK
+382 TLEK

>member
-1 MLAQACMWK
+1 MKLYSK
-10 YGTIGLLSLIL
+10 ILLLISLSSL
-21 SFGLTAQAQTDSIPT
+21 SFNLYAQTDSIPT
-36 TGFAAF
+36 HGFAAF

-51 KFNRHPV
+51 KFNRHAV
-58 GDDEIKIEIL
+58 GDDEIRIEIL

-103 VGKNVSK
+103 VGKDVTK

-121 IINSCHECDFCLNGQ
+121 IINSCHVCDYCLNGQ

-154 DNEPTQGGYADN
+154 DNEPTQGGYSDN
-166 IVVSQDYAI
+166 IVVSQGYAI
-175 SIPANA
+175 AIPANA
-181 DMKRVAPLLCAGITT
+181 DMEKVAPLLCAGITT

-227 TSLGADVTVFDISD
+227 KALGADVTVFDISE
-241 DKQEEARNMGVSRY
+241 DKREAAKEMGASRY
-255 VNVNDKG
+255 VNVNDSAA
-262 EMDSIANEFD
+262 MASIANELD

-295 QMCIVGIPAAKD
+295 QMCIVGIPSVKD

-353 IKADADI
+353 IKADADL
-360 ITNAYDKVKN
+360 ITDAYEKVKN

-382 TIEK
+382 TLEK